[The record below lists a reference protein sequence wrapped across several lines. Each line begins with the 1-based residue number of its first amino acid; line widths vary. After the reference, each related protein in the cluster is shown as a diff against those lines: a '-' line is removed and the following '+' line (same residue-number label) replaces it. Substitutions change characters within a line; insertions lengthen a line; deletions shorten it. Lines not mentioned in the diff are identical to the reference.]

1 MCGQKKCFK
10 AMMKWKKWALFF
22 CIDMYVQ
29 MKWIIENA
37 GWEVSP
43 SVDELDLGTSKCMLT
58 VDCKKGVELR
68 RENLKCIHDE

>member
-1 MCGQKKCFK
+1 
-10 AMMKWKKWALFF
+10 
-22 CIDMYVQ
+22 MYVQ
-29 MKWIIENA
+29 MKLIIENA